1 VFVSVFPRMQV
12 ETLSSFSSK
21 LATTTKMN
29 SQSWEKENSFVLL
42 QLINALKFLQAQGIE
57 DTRPDLDH
65 FLLCREDRDSHYR
78 VVIVTGN
85 DGSDVTCDENDVSRM
100 SLCCTALAA
109 MLLLFH
115 CDDPVVEARRWVTS
129 SQNDAT
135 ASRPTLPELTPSVG
149 MFRTM
154 AELLQRGSSIALN
167 QVIKH
172 LQIYFFSNHFS
183 FISN

>member
-1 VFVSVFPRMQV
+1 MFVSVFPRMQV

-57 DTRPDLDH
+57 DTKPDLDH
-65 FLLCREDRDSHYR
+65 FVLCREDRDSHYR

-129 SQNDAT
+129 SQNDAM

-167 QVIKH
+167 QVKK
-172 LQIYFFSNHFS
+172 HFS
-183 FISN
+183 TALLRMSNK